1 HERGPAEGV
10 GRVRAAEEAAGDDDA
25 VVEVLEKRRRDLRRR
40 VRGDLAKSD
49 VSAVRRRSPHSS
61 RVAFRQI
68 APHASLMT
76 LRQIAP
82 HPSLMALR
90 QIVYFSV
97 VTRHARV
104 HTHVGVHMR
113 PSLVRPITFTL
124 PLFLLFAGVS
134 SSRAQDRR
142 LQPADLFQ
150 LEYAADPQISPD
162 GQWVAYVRQWS
173 DNMTD
178 RRYSNIWLV
187 KADGSLHRPL
197 TSGKFEE
204 TS

>member
-1 HERGPAEGV
+1 
-10 GRVRAAEEAAGDDDA
+10 
-25 VVEVLEKRRRDLRRR
+25 
-40 VRGDLAKSD
+40 
-49 VSAVRRRSPHSS
+49 
-61 RVAFRQI
+61 
-68 APHASLMT
+68 MT

-113 PSLVRPITFTL
+113 PSLVRPITFAL

-197 TSGKFEE
+197 TWGKFEE
-204 TS
+204 TSARWSPDGKRLAYVSNRSGSAQLYVRWMDTGESYALTNRPRAVGPTLVA